1 MPVTIA
7 NTAFVHCALLNT
19 HLHCHLIGKASSK
32 LLLQTRKLSL
42 AEAME
47 PNHREGVRIF
57 VVQNLTPALFHIC
70 ILPTI

>member
-7 NTAFVHCALLNT
+7 NTAFVRCALLST
-19 HLHCHLIGKASSK
+19 RHLCHLIGRASSK

-47 PNHREGVRIF
+47 PNHRERVRIF
-57 VVQNLTPALFHIC
+57 VVQNLTPDLFHIC
-70 ILPTI
+70 ILSAI